1 MFRDDFDYMTKPRKA
16 KSHKNVLFL
25 VFPNNTNNSI
35 YITEDISNKY
45 GYF

>member
-1 MFRDDFDYMTKPRKA
+1 MFRDDFDYMTKPKEA

-25 VFPNNTNNSI
+25 VFPNNSNNSI
-35 YITEDISNKY
+35 YITEDIRYKS